1 MASSLVLHDINSI
14 DEIFLAYVGYDNN
27 YINGNVQLTHEGG
40 LEMEIPNVDVV
51 DEYHVTEMH
60 LENLWK

>member
-40 LEMEIPNVDVV
+40 LEMEIPNVDGV
-51 DEYHVTEMH
+51 DE
-60 LENLWK
+60 